1 MAWSRDPGSPQG
13 RLHAALRPDSAE
25 GMPELIGLLPAAGRG
40 IRAYPYTEQ
49 IPKAMLEV
57 DGVPILRRNVEL
69 MRDQLGIRD
78 IRIVVGHR
86 DQVIRRYF
94 GDGSQLGVRITYVS
108 NPEVERELPYSV
120 HLAGR
125 DIGSHCCMILAD
137 ECYLNSN
144 HAELRR
150 SFDPSALITLSLR
163 ASEHRKEIRKNYV
176 VTLRDGCIVDLVEKP
191 KIVRSGLMGTGTY
204 LLHPDVFKH
213 LADAYAKGPEQCPH
227 DWTSW
232 IAELARSG
240 EKILP
245 FHLEG
250 EYVNINSRDDLNH
263 ANFLLRD
270 RGFDERKTS
279 LILFV
284 EDQEESAA
292 DSLERFFAR
301 PEIDEIIAITR
312 RPLAALERAAARH
325 SIPVLTPSNPD
336 LSMSEFLKLGL
347 DKASGDIL
355 LIAPSDD
362 TFSPRDVSKLLV
374 YLRDSDMVVGTR
386 TTRQMIE
393 QGANMRG
400 IVRAAHFI
408 LAMLL
413 QILWWRFDCRLT
425 DVGCIYRGI
434 WRSTYNS
441 IRDNLTA
448 EDYAVF
454 AEMIVEVLRAHRR
467 VIEIPINYY
476 NPDPEADFVR
486 RKYQTFGTFFRGVWL
501 MLRKR
506 IADSNAGRL
515 LAQRARG

>member
-1 MAWSRDPGSPQG
+1 MAWSRDPASLTGES
-13 RLHAALRPDSAE
+13 
-25 GMPELIGLLPAAGRG
+25 PELIGLLPAAGRG
-40 IRAYPYTEQ
+40 IRAYPYTER

-57 DGVPILRRNVEL
+57 DGVPILHRNVEL
-69 MRDQLGIRD
+69 MRDELGIRD
-78 IRIVVGHR
+78 IRIVVGHQ

-94 GDGSQLGVRITYVS
+94 RDGTQLGVRITYVA
-108 NPEVERELPYSV
+108 NPEIERELPYSV
-120 HLAGR
+120 LLAGQ
-125 DIGSHCCMILAD
+125 DIESHCCMILAD
-137 ECYLNSN
+137 ECYVNSN
-144 HAELRR
+144 HAALRS

-163 ASEHRKEIRKNYV
+163 ASEHKKEVRKNYV
-176 VTLRDGCIVDLVEKP
+176 VTLRDGCITDLVEKP
-191 KIVRSGLMGTGTY
+191 EIVSSGLMGTGTY

-213 LADAYAKGPEQCPH
+213 LDDAYAKGPEGPPC
-227 DWTSW
+227 DWTTW
-232 IAELARSG
+232 IAELARRG

-270 RGFDERKTS
+270 RGFGERKTS
-279 LILFV
+279 LILFI
-284 EDQEESAA
+284 EEQEESAA
-292 DSLERFFAR
+292 QSMERFSAR
-301 PEIDEIIAITR
+301 PEIDEVIAIAR
-312 RPLAALERAAARH
+312 RPSAALERAAERS
-325 SIPVLTPSNPD
+325 SIPVLTASKPD

-347 DKASGDIL
+347 DNASGDIL
-355 LIAPSDD
+355 LISPSDD
-362 TFSPRDVSKLLV
+362 TFAPRDVSKLLV

-408 LAMLL
+408 LAFLL

-425 DVGCIYRGI
+425 DIGCIYRGM

-448 EDYAVF
+448 EDYGVF

-467 VIEIPINYY
+467 VIEIPVNYY

-486 RKYQTFGTFFRGVWL
+486 RRYQTFGTFFRGVSL

-506 IADSNAGRL
+506 ITDSNAWRFLTPGR
-515 LAQRARG
+515 

>member
-1 MAWSRDPGSPQG
+1 MTWSRDPASP
-13 RLHAALRPDSAE
+13 RDNANATSRPDSAKVI
-25 GMPELIGLLPAAGRG
+25 PELIGLLPAAGRG
-40 IRAYPYTEQ
+40 IRAYPYTER

-57 DGVPILRRNVEL
+57 DGVPILHRNVEL

-78 IRIVVGHR
+78 IRIVVGHQ
-86 DQVIRRYF
+86 DQVIRHYLR
-94 GDGSQLGVRITYVS
+94 DGTQLGVRITYVT
-108 NPEVERELPYSV
+108 NPDVERELPYSV

-125 DIGSHCCMILAD
+125 DIESHCCMILAD
-137 ECYLNSN
+137 ECYVNSN
-144 HAELRR
+144 HAALRS
-150 SFDPSALITLSLR
+150 SFDPSALMTLSLR
-163 ASEHRKEIRKNYV
+163 TREHRKEIRKNYV
-176 VTLRDGCIVDLVEKP
+176 VTLRDGLITDLLEKP
-191 KIVRSGLMGTGTY
+191 KIVASGLMGTGTY

-213 LADAYAKGPEQCPH
+213 LAGAYADGPGQGPD

-270 RGFDERKTS
+270 RGFGERKTS
-279 LILFV
+279 LIFFV

-292 DSLERFFAR
+292 DSMERFLAR

-312 RPLAALERAAARH
+312 RPFPALERAAARH
-325 SIPVLTPSNPD
+325 SIPVLTASKPD
-336 LSMSEFLKLGL
+336 VSMSEFLNLGV
-347 DKASGDIL
+347 DNSNGDIL
-355 LIAPSDD
+355 LISPGDD
-362 TFSPRDVSKLLV
+362 TFAPRDVSKLLV

-413 QILWWRFDCRLT
+413 QILWWRFDSRLT
-425 DVGCIYRGI
+425 DVGCIYRGM
-434 WRSTYNS
+434 WRSTYDS

-454 AEMIVEVLRAHRR
+454 AEMIIEVLRAHRR

-506 IADSNAGRL
+506 IADSKAWRL
-515 LAQRARG
+515 LARRG